1 MQLFEGL
8 EQPVG
13 KPWLMQGWFPEQASA
28 LSLRFVQTG
37 GLGVLRLPAF
47 PELNEVEGML
57 QGCKGAGLDLKGL
70 RDRFR
75 EVVDSAK
82 RQGAAFLAHGPS
94 PCEGLRDALKNCT
107 LPRFAFVKHLHE
119 AEDCARNG
127 ADVLVV
133 EGGADEKERIQKI
146 HARTGLPLLVES
158 HGDMAEAQAL
168 LALPGVKGLQL
179 RSPKLFFAEVENQ
192 ITQSSTYQA
201 LSKTPLDILGL
212 GKKPLPALKLGSVT
226 LDPPLIQGGMGIGI
240 SWEQLA
246 GAVAKCGCAGIISAI
261 GTGYHNLDKVETL
274 QGRPLGAENL
284 HDIDSLTRIIQE
296 ATRLSEG
303 KGAVGVN
310 ILCAIQ
316 GYERMVRASV
326 QAGARIIISG
336 AGLPLSLPDY
346 VGDADVALIPIVSSP
361 RALAIICKTWQ
372 RKFNRLPDGV
382 VLEGPESGG
391 HQGFSFEQCA
401 DPAFTLEKLLP
412 EVVLERDK
420 WGSFPVIV
428 AGGVWDREDIDRF
441 MALGAGGVQMA
452 TRFIGTLECDADMAF
467 KEVVLKANAE
477 DIRLVKS
484 PVGMPGR
491 AVCGDLQEN
500 IVQGKAPKVCC
511 ISDCVSPCERGK
523 GAQVAGYCI
532 ADRLA
537 DARQGL
543 RETGLF
549 FTGSN
554 GWKLKELVSVREL
567 VSEITQQF

>member
-1 MQLFEGL
+1 MQLLEGL
-8 EQPVG
+8 ERPVS
-13 KPWLMQGWFPEQASA
+13 KPWLMQGWFPGQAST
-28 LSLRFVQTG
+28 LSLHFVQAG

-47 PELNEVEGML
+47 PELSDVDRML
-57 QGCKGAGLDLKGL
+57 QGCKGAGLDIKGL
-70 RDRFR
+70 RARFK
-75 EVVDSAK
+75 EVVESAK
-82 RQGAAFLAHGPS
+82 RHGAAFLAHDSS
-94 PCEGLRDALKNCT
+94 PCEGLREALKNCT
-107 LPRFAFVKHLHE
+107 LPRFAFVKHVHE
-119 AEDCARNG
+119 AENCAREG
-127 ADVLVV
+127 AHLLVV
-133 EGGADEKERIQKI
+133 EGGADEKERIQEI

-158 HGDMAEAQAL
+158 HGDLNAAAAL
-168 LALPGVKGLQL
+168 LALPGVQGLQL
-179 RSPKLFFAEVENQ
+179 RSPRIFQSELENQ
-192 ITQSSTYQA
+192 ITQSDAYQK
-201 LSKTPLDILGL
+201 LSKTPQDVLGL
-212 GKKPLPALKLGSVT
+212 DQAPLPSLKLGSVT
-226 LDPPLIQGGMGIGI
+226 LERPLIQGGMGIGI
-240 SWEQLA
+240 SWEHLA

-261 GTGYHNLDKVETL
+261 GTGYHDLEKVETR
-274 QGRPLGAENL
+274 QDRPLGAENL
-284 HDIDSLTRIIQE
+284 HDIDSLTRIIHE
-296 ATRLSEG
+296 AIRLSEG

-336 AGLPLSLPDY
+336 AGLPLSLPEY
-346 VGDADVALIPIVSSP
+346 VGDADVALIPIVSSA
-361 RALAIICKTWQ
+361 RALGIICKTWQ

-391 HQGFSFEQCA
+391 HQGFSFEQCT

-428 AGGVWDREDIDRF
+428 AGGVWDRQDIDRF
-441 MALGAGGVQMA
+441 MALGASGVQMA

-467 KEVVLKANAE
+467 KDIILKANSE

-491 AVCGDLQEN
+491 AVRGDLQEN
-500 IVQGKAPKVCC
+500 IGKGQAPKVCC

-537 DARQGL
+537 DARQGQS
-543 RETGLF
+543 ETGLF

-554 GWKLKELVSVREL
+554 GWKLKELVTVREL